1 MALKHSFCILVHVF
15 SCLNSWQIAQKKRNT
30 YGVEMFFLYPCSRF
44 LAFEFMVDYA

>member
-15 SCLNSWQIAQKKRNT
+15 LRLNLWWIALRKRNT

-44 LAFEFMVDYA
+44 LAFEFMADYA